1 MTKQKP
7 RVTPEKGNPERER
20 ERGGGGEQAAAAA
33 ESRRL
38 ARRKSRSRR
47 ASRDRVNARAQGPLF
62 RAAEPTPP
70 APALPARA
78 AASRASLSPFGLPRS
93 PRTGWVVELV
103 STRCYH
109 LGAPSEHAS
118 RKTSLRR
125 SFVHT
130 FAGGDSGRGRTRLPS
145 PAALLRHASASGAS
159 KFGPFLFPACARS
172 GGKTL
177 VRDGRSAKSDDAV
190 PVYAKAALIVAAI
203 ARGAATGL

>member
-1 MTKQKP
+1 MSHRRKET
-7 RVTPEKGNPERER
+7 RRERER
-20 ERGGGGEQAAAAA
+20 EAGGEQAAAAA

-78 AASRASLSPFGLPRS
+78 AASRASLSPFGFPRS

-103 STRCYH
+103 STRYYH

-130 FAGGDSGRGRTRLPS
+130 FAGGGTVAGGGHASPPQQRSYATLP
-145 PAALLRHASASGAS
+145 PAARPNLGLSCFPHARAVAE
-159 KFGPFLFPACARS
+159 KPWCATAVRRRATTRFLFTPKRRLS
-172 GGKTL
+172 
-177 VRDGRSAKSDDAV
+177 
-190 PVYAKAALIVAAI
+190 
-203 ARGAATGL
+203 